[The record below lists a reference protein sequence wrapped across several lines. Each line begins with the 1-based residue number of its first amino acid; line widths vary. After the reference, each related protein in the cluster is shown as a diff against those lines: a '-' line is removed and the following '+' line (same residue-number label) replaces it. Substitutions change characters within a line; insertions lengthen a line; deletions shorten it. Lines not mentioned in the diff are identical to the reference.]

1 MSSDQPL
8 FYSDYNHLGNDPGAA
23 EHTCSACA
31 NQRPGGSKPSESI
44 SLTLRRRLLK
54 FALDAGARRAWL
66 DLSGAQA
73 VLRVQDGRGQSF
85 NVEIDGLQRAWLEA
99 IEQLAHDAC
108 VEPET
113 AGLLRYVRATGSKRL
128 KIAHAQ
134 PIRFGDQ
141 RIHQPSSGYTNT
153 RSAARSAERRQWQA
167 TNKEMSKDRAKSSR
181 TPRYAGERINP
192 ANSR

>member
-8 FYSDYNHLGNDPGAA
+8 FYSDYNHLGNDSGAA

-44 SLTLRRRLLK
+44 SLTLCRRLLR

-66 DLSGAQA
+66 DLSGALA

-99 IEQLAHDAC
+99 IDNWRTTL
-108 VEPET
+108 P
-113 AGLLRYVRATGSKRL
+113 SN
-128 KIAHAQ
+128 
-134 PIRFGDQ
+134 Q
-141 RIHQPSSGYTNT
+141 RPPVAAICPCSTFST
-153 RSAARSAERRQWQA
+153 RQ
-167 TNKEMSKDRAKSSR
+167 DRACPAGTFRRRAYASAKRHPHHYALRNTISR
-181 TPRYAGERINP
+181 R
-192 ANSR
+192 